1 MQLALIM
8 IVMSPYL
15 AFLPVVRMMYKV
27 YKDEMNVSLNPLN
40 VGAGLLFVWA
50 LFTGII
56 NRNILSVIGAGGIL
70 AFAGMGVYFEN
81 TFNTQEKI
89 ESLLKALFKISA
101 VAALIGMAEKG
112 ASYFVDMTWVSNYFW
127 SPNYIPSAEH
137 YRIYS
142 TFGNPNVTG
151 TWFAMMVL
159 VSIYLFERSVGRDKK
174 ICFAGTIAFAA
185 VLIFTGSKGATMGVL
200 AALLVYALFSR
211 NPKTRKVLIGVFV
224 GVLAM
229 AMLSPEVNHALNSRD
244 NLWAQCLVLFTRKP
258 VSGWGLFG
266 IMEHI
271 GNIHG
276 HNIWITL
283 ITTLG
288 LMGLALYIWIKTYL
302 FRGLLTL
309 YNEESSLAPLLAS
322 VQGLV
327 IVHGLVDFTMMT
339 PQGGVVFFAS
349 SALIS
354 ALTLKNENYPVVAI
368 EKIHIFARKLSQ
380 KIIG

>member
-1 MQLALIM
+1 MQIALIM

-15 AFLPVVRMMYKV
+15 AFLPVVRMMYRV
-27 YKDEMNVSLNPLN
+27 YKDEMKISLNPLN
-40 VGAGLLFVWA
+40 VGMGLLFVWA

-56 NRNILSVIGAGGIL
+56 NKNILSVIGALGIL
-70 AFAGMGVYFEN
+70 AFAGMGVYFQN
-81 TFNTQEKI
+81 SFDDNEKVDK
-89 ESLLKALFKISA
+89 LLKSLFKISA
-101 VAALIGMAEKG
+101 VAAGIGLIEKA

-127 SPNYIPSAEH
+127 SPNYIPSPEH

-159 VSIYLFERSVGRDKK
+159 VSIYLLEKGKGKEKK
-174 ICFAGTIAFAA
+174 IYLAGILIFAA
-185 VLIFTGSKGATMGVL
+185 ALIFTGSKGATMGL
-200 AALLVYALFSR
+200 EAALLVYALFAK
-211 NPKTRKVLIGVFV
+211 NAKTKKILMGIFT
-224 GVLAM
+224 GVLVM

-244 NLWAQCLVLFTRKP
+244 SLWAQCLVLFAGKP

-276 HNIWITL
+276 HNIWITI

-288 LMGLALYIWIKTYL
+288 LMGLILYVWIKTYI
-302 FRGLLTL
+302 FRGLLML
-309 YNEESSLAPLLAS
+309 REEENPLAPLLAA

-327 IVHGLVDFTMMT
+327 IAHGLVDFTMMT

-349 SALIS
+349 AALIS
-354 ALTLKNENYPVVAI
+354 SLTLKNENYPVFEV
-368 EKIHIFARKLSQ
+368 EKIHIYARKLSQ
-380 KIIG
+380 KKIG

>member
-1 MQLALIM
+1 MQIALIM

-15 AFLPVVRMMYKV
+15 AFLPVVRMMYRV
-27 YKDEMNVSLNPLN
+27 YKDEMKISLNPLN
-40 VGAGLLFVWA
+40 VGMGLLFVWA

-56 NRNILSVIGAGGIL
+56 NRNILSVIGALGIL
-70 AFAGMGVYFEN
+70 AFAGMGVYFQNSFDDNEKVDKLLRSL
-81 TFNTQEKI
+81 FN
-89 ESLLKALFKISA
+89 ISA
-101 VAALIGMAEKG
+101 VAAGIGLIEKA

-127 SPNYIPSAEH
+127 SPNYIPSPEH

-159 VSIYLFERSVGRDKK
+159 VSIYLLEKGKGKEKR
-174 ICFAGTIAFAA
+174 IYLAGILAFAA
-185 VLIFTGSKGATMGVL
+185 ALIFTGSKGATMGL
-200 AALLVYALFSR
+200 EAALLVYALFAK
-211 NPKTRKVLIGVFV
+211 NAKTKKILMGIFIGVLV
-224 GVLAM
+224 M

-244 NLWAQCLVLFTRKP
+244 SLWAQCLVLFAGKP

-276 HNIWITL
+276 HNIWITI

-288 LMGLALYIWIKTYL
+288 LMGLILYVWIKTYI
-302 FRGLLTL
+302 FRGLLML
-309 YNEESSLAPLLAS
+309 RGEENPLAPLLAA

-327 IVHGLVDFTMMT
+327 IAHGLVDFTMMT

-349 SALIS
+349 AALIS
-354 ALTLKNENYPVVAI
+354 SLTLKNEHYPVFEV
-368 EKIHIFARKLSQ
+368 EKIHIYARKLSQ
-380 KIIG
+380 KKIG